1 MTLVAPVA
9 PAVPPE
15 DFQVLLHS
23 VVFVFHNFT
32 EPSEEALEGSQGR
45 NFTITLR
52 IIMDNPGLKC
62 PRHPFKSRV
71 GFKTDLAGPQRRT
84 F

>member
-15 DFQVLLHS
+15 DFQVLEHS

-32 EPSEEALEGSQGR
+32 EPSEEAL
-45 NFTITLR
+45 
-52 IIMDNPGLKC
+52 
-62 PRHPFKSRV
+62 
-71 GFKTDLAGPQRRT
+71 
-84 F
+84 